1 MMNYKYFGILTE
13 DMYNPLDEDQ
23 ILNFFLEK
31 HLITAYRTL
40 DNKKKEDKL
49 TNEKGQLET
58 TVRGMLSDIK
68 YKYSEE
74 LLDNIFIYL
83 KSFFSGLIEVNIIMY
98 TRSFDIK
105 TYGYTKKKKRKE
117 AFRKFDKLFFEICK
131 EEQIGLGKNLNNETG
146 AEKRFVTLKKVQCSL
161 IEKLKGEE
169 IILTNYLYGN
179 NDYFTRE
186 LIDTHPYLLEIFEF
200 ENKLSIL
207 IDLNKKFKF
216 EEDDVFTPKP
226 KSELIFKEHSNE
238 FHSLKQVEFIEHQII
253 TKEKVNRA
261 FIVSLF
267 DFFSNILNITTPSGK
282 IFGEIINHYFN
293 FKFGEVSLNGSEGNN
308 HDRRIQ
314 ELKKE
319 WEIFTN

>member
-1 MMNYKYFGILTE
+1 MQNDYFGILTE
-13 DMYNPLDEDQ
+13 EMYNSFSEDEMK
-23 ILNFFLEK
+23 NF
-31 HLITAYRTL
+31 LIENHIIQGTIPGTFI
-40 DNKKKEDKL
+40 EDRK
-49 TNEKGQLET
+49 TSEKGGTERVIRFYTKDL
-58 TVRGMLSDIK
+58 V
-68 YKYSEE
+68 YKYSDK
-74 LLDNIFIYL
+74 LVQIIFNFLNKYL
-83 KSFFSGLIEVNIIMY
+83 VGSIETNLMMFNH
-98 TRSFDIK
+98 SFDIK
-105 TYGYTKKKKRKE
+105 TYGYSKKKKTKE
-117 AFRKFDKLFFEICK
+117 ALKEFNSLFFKICEK
-131 EEQIGLGKNLNNETG
+131 DQIGLGQNSGDKIG
-146 AEKRFVTLKKVQCSL
+146 AEKRFVTLKKVQGGL
-161 IEKLKGEE
+161 IENLKGEE
-169 IILTNYLYGN
+169 TILNNYLYGN

-207 IDLNKKFKF
+207 IELNKKFKF

-238 FHSLKQVEFIEHQII
+238 FDSLKQVEFIEHQII

-267 DFFSNILNITTPSGK
+267 DFFSNNLNITTPSGK

-308 HDRRIQ
+308 HNRRIQ

>member
-1 MMNYKYFGILTE
+1 MNYKYFGILTE
-13 DMYNPLDEDQ
+13 DMYNSFDEDQ
-23 ILNFFLEK
+23 MLNFFLEK

-40 DNKKKEDKL
+40 EYIKKEDKL
-49 TNEKGQLET
+49 TNEKGQFET
-58 TVRGMLSDIK
+58 TVRGMLSDFK

-74 LLDNIFIYL
+74 LLDHIFLYL

-98 TRSFDIK
+98 NRNFDIK

-117 AFRKFDKLFFEICK
+117 AFIKFDKLFFKICK

-146 AEKRFVTLKKVQCSL
+146 AEKRFVTLKKVQGGL
-161 IEKLKGEE
+161 IQKLKGEE

-200 ENKLSIL
+200 ENKLSIM

-238 FHSLKQVEFIEHQII
+238 FESLKQIEFIEHLIT
-253 TKEKVNRA
+253 TKEKINRA

-267 DFFSNILNITTPSGK
+267 DFFSRKLIVKTPSAESFGK
-282 IFGEIINHYFN
+282 IINHHFNFNFGEI
-293 FKFGEVSLNGSEGNN
+293 KLNGSEGDL
-308 HDRRIQ
+308 HFKRI
-314 ELKKE
+314 KKIKKD
-319 WEIFTN
+319 WEDFTN